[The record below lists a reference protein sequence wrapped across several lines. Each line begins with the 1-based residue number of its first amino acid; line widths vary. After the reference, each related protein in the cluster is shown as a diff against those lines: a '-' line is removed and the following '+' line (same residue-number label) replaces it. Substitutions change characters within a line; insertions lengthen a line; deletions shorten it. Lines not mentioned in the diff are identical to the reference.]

1 LLPLA
6 VGWAGLDLGV
16 VLPGTGMTPADPG
29 WLPAGPG
36 GESGGW
42 VAWPVA
48 ESVGDG
54 VPVGDGDVV
63 SGGLDVG
70 LGEGDGDGEPADDD
84 PGDGEGEGLAE
95 VLADDPPLQL
105 GEPCGDALPLCPNGP
120 PPPMVVPEPDDGVLA
135 VELPPASG
143 LLLLLAA
150 RIRAGGTVVTAKD
163 RPATTRNE
171 AVSAAAGRS
180 HLSLRVSSASGRNP
194 SATSANAYQILF
206 PIGSRYQAAVIS
218 TASKP
223 DEYLAR
229 RAAQPVAPK

>member
-6 VGWAGLDLGV
+6 VGCAGLDFGV
-16 VLPGTGMTPADPG
+16 ELPGTGMTPAE
-29 WLPAGPG
+29 AG

-48 ESVGDG
+48 E
-54 VPVGDGDVV
+54 PVGDGESVGVGDVV
-63 SGGLDVG
+63 SVGVDVG
-70 LGEGDGDGEPADDD
+70 LGEGDGVGEPADDD
-84 PGDGEGEGLAE
+84 PADGEGEGLA
-95 VLADDPPLQL
+95 VALADAPALQL
-105 GEPCGDALPLCPNGP
+105 DEPCGDALPLWPNCP
-120 PPPMVVPEPDDGVLA
+120 PPPMVVPEPDDGAVA
-135 VELPPASG
+135 VEVPPATG
-143 LLLLLAA
+143 LPLLLAA

-180 HLSLRVSSASGRNP
+180 HLSLRVSSASGRSC

-229 RAAQPVAPK
+229 RAAQPVVAR